1 MEEEV
6 MFCIDESSEKMEG
19 AVKHLESEFKKLRA
33 GKADPHML
41 DGIYIDYYGTK
52 SPVSQVANI
61 NTPDPRTISIQPWE
75 KQMIDPIEKAILVAN
90 IGLTP
95 MNNGELI
102 RINIPMLTE
111 ERRKMLV
118 KQVKAEGEN
127 TKVGIRNARRDGNDY
142 IKKLKKDG
150 LSEDSAKDAEAQI
163 QKLTDKF
170 IEAVDALIEKKE
182 KEIMTI

>member
-1 MEEEV
+1 
-6 MFCIDESSEKMEG
+6 MFCLEVTEEKMDS
-19 AVKHLESEFKKLRA
+19 ALKHLESEYKKMRA

-41 DGIYIDYYGTK
+41 DGISVDYYGTLT
-52 SPVSQVANI
+52 PLSQVANI
-61 NTPDPRTISIQPWE
+61 NTPDPRTIAIQPWE
-75 KQMIDPIEKAILVAN
+75 KQMVDPIEKAILAAN

-102 RINIPMLTE
+102 RINIPILTE

-118 KQVKAEGEN
+118 KQVKNEGEN
-127 TKVGIRNARRDGNDY
+127 TKVGVRNSRKEANDT

-150 LSEDSAKDAEAQI
+150 LAEDSAKGAEDDI
-163 QKLTDKF
+163 QKLTDKY
-170 IEAVDALIEKKE
+170 VEKVEQLVELKE